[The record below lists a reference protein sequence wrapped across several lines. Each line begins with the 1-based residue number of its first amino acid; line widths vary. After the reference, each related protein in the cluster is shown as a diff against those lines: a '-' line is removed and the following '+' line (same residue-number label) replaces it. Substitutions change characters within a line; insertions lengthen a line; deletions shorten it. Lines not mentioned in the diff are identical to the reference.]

1 MEKTFDTKDIMGE
14 TVLVVSG
21 LPRSGTSLM
30 MKMLEA
36 GGLPPLTDKIR
47 VSDDDNP
54 KGYYEFERVKKMPE
68 GDYSWLENARGK
80 GVKVISALLQHLP
93 PAYHYR
99 VVFMRRNMQ
108 EILASQKRMLTR
120 SGQQPDKV
128 DDETLAALYHKHVE
142 QVKKWLARQENIQFI
157 EVDYNRLLSD
167 PEPEVKRINTFL
179 FASLDEGRM
188 LEQIDPGLY
197 RQRR

>member
-1 MEKTFDTKDIMGE
+1 MDKTYETKVTTAE
-14 TVLVVSG
+14 SVVVVSG

-93 PAYHYR
+93 PDFEYR
-99 VVFMRRNMQ
+99 VVFMRRSMQ

-128 DDETLAALYHKHVE
+128 DDEALAALYHKHIE
-142 QVKKWLARQENIQFI
+142 QVKNRLARQENISFI
-157 EVDYNRLLSD
+157 EVDYNLLLSD
-167 PEPEVKRINTFL
+167 PEPEIKRINRFL
-179 FASLDEGRM
+179 LGSLDEGRM
-188 LEQIDPGLY
+188 LEQIDSSLY
-197 RQRR
+197 RQRL